1 MQMKMFTEHVLPPQS
16 DLSSVGDLFFSKIA
30 SDMNSTLL
38 IDKIQFRLA
47 TGLVIILVKKRLEIQ
62 DLYSIFILVLRI
74 AQYWEK

>member
-1 MQMKMFTEHVLPPQS
+1 M
-16 DLSSVGDLFFSKIA
+16 SSVGDLFFSKIA
-30 SDMNSTLL
+30 SDMNSALL

>member
-16 DLSSVGDLFFSKIA
+16 DLTNSLFFSKIA

>member
-1 MQMKMFTEHVLPPQS
+1 M
-16 DLSSVGDLFFSKIA
+16 SSVGDLFFSKIA

>member
-1 MQMKMFTEHVLPPQS
+1 M
-16 DLSSVGDLFFSKIA
+16 SSVGDLFFSKIA

-38 IDKIQFRLA
+38 IDNIQFRLA
-47 TGLVIILVKKRLEIQ
+47 TGLVIILNKKRLEIQ